1 NSSSV
6 QIEILQRLESESS
19 LTTQILFISH
29 TALSMLTLDTL
40 SQCTVIIDEIPTLIG
55 NYQRLKIPLKDES
68 ILGLA
73 RYIEFEESSFD
84 GFQHVVVKEEIRKK
98 AKKFAYDLI
107 LDGDLNSDSVK
118 AGKMLMGGI
127 HNSNGLYVSTA
138 GKWRLFEF
146 FDGLDFLSK
155 LCRLDS
161 VWLLSAN
168 LSGLFVEKLIRA
180 SGGSICT
187 EHALSHLDLPTT

>member
-1 NSSSV
+1 
-6 QIEILQRLESESS
+6 
-19 LTTQILFISH
+19 
-29 TALSMLTLDTL
+29 MLTLDTL

-73 RYIEFEESSFD
+73 RYIDFEESSFD

-107 LDGDLNSDSVK
+107 LNGDPNSDSVK

-127 HNSNGLYVSTA
+127 HNSNGLYVS
-138 GKWRLFEF
+138 
-146 FDGLDFLSK
+146 
-155 LCRLDS
+155 
-161 VWLLSAN
+161 
-168 LSGLFVEKLIRA
+168 
-180 SGGSICT
+180 
-187 EHALSHLDLPTT
+187 